1 MNTSDKLTPEHLA
14 RKAYVYVRQSTAQQV
29 RVHRES
35 QQRQYALAN
44 RARQLGFAG
53 VVIIDED
60 LGKSGSG
67 LVERPGFGELL
78 GAICQQEAGA
88 VLALEASRLARN
100 NQDWHHLLDLCAMT
114 GTLIID
120 DHNVYDPHD
129 INDRLLLG
137 LQGTMSEFELSL
149 FRQRARVAFERKIAR
164 GHALWEVPVGFVR
177 SDDDRLEKTPDRRVQ
192 EAVAGVFRKFREL
205 GSARQTMLWYRDE
218 NVLLPSV
225 VGGTRG
231 RDVTWALPT
240 ESRVRQILSNPT
252 YAGALGYGR
261 TTANTVIE
269 NGRPRQTGRRRKAR
283 GQWKILLLDNH
294 EGYIRWE
301 DYQANLETLREN
313 TAMSAGETGGAAKKG
328 GALLSG
334 LVRCGRCG
342 RMMFVSYSGKGGK
355 QPRYACHGGRTDR
368 GSAACQ
374 SLGAWRI
381 DRAISEQLLEIVQPA
396 GVQAAW
402 EALEQL
408 SDQQR
413 EKRQSLGLA
422 LEQARY
428 EADRARRQYD
438 AVDPANRLV
447 AGELENRWNAALGRV
462 SALEAELAE
471 LEQTHEPVTEQERER
486 LLALGTDLPSLW
498 NHAVATVELKKR
510 LLRAA
515 LREIVIRDNDDRT
528 QHVLV
533 LHWQGGVHTE
543 LNVKRTKSG
552 PHRRAADADVIE
564 LIRELSKVCT
574 DQTTAATL
582 NRLGYR
588 TGTGKTWRSH
598 SVANIRYY
606 HRLPNYEKGVDF
618 LTVEQASG
626 ALNVSH
632 TVIRRLITEN
642 TLPAAQLVPLAP
654 WIIARESLSLPDV
667 QAAVDAVRQGR
678 QLRKPTPGQPEFP
691 WKKAI
696 L

>member
-14 RKAYVYVRQSTAQQV
+14 RKAFVYVRQSTAQQV

-67 LVERPGFGELL
+67 LVQRPGFGELL
-78 GAICQQEAGA
+78 RAICQQEAGA
-88 VLALEASRLARN
+88 VFALEASRLARN

-149 FRQRARVAFERKIAR
+149 FRQRARVAFEQKIAR

-225 VGGTRG
+225 VGATRG
-231 RDVTWALPT
+231 REVTWALPT
-240 ESRVRQILSNPT
+240 ESRIRQMLTNPT

-261 TTANTVIE
+261 TTAKTVIE
-269 NGRPRQTGRRRKAR
+269 HGRPRQTGRRRKTR
-283 GQWKILLLDNH
+283 EQWKVLLLDNH
-294 EGYIRWE
+294 EGYIRWD
-301 DYQANLETLREN
+301 DYQANLQTLEEN
-313 TAMSAGETGGAAKKG
+313 TAMGAGETGGAAKKG

-355 QPRYACHGGRTDR
+355 RPRYACHGGRTDR

-381 DRAISEQLLEIVQPA
+381 DKVISEQLLEVVHPV

-408 SDQQR
+408 GDQQR

-447 AGELENRWNAALGRV
+447 VGELENRWNAALGRV
-462 SALEAELAE
+462 TTLERELAE
-471 LEQTHEPVTEQERER
+471 LDQTHEPVTAEERER
-486 LLALGTDLPSLW
+486 LLELGADLPSLW
-498 NHAVATVELKKR
+498 NHAGATVELKKR

-515 LREIVIRDNDDRT
+515 LREIVVRDNDERT
-528 QHVLV
+528 DHVVV

-543 LNVKRTKSG
+543 LSVKRTKPG
-552 PHRRAADADVIE
+552 QHRRAADTDVIE

-588 TGTGKTWRSH
+588 TGTGKTWRAY
-598 SVANIRYY
+598 SVANMRYY
-606 HRLPNYEKGVDF
+606 HRLPNYEKGVAW
-618 LTVEQASG
+618 LTVEQAS
-626 ALNVSH
+626 AELNVSH
-632 TVIRRLITEN
+632 TVIRRLIAEK
-642 TLPAAQLVPLAP
+642 TLPATQVVPLAP
-654 WIIARESLSLPDV
+654 WIIARESLSLSDI

-678 QLRKPTPGQPEFP
+678 QLRKPNRAQPEFS
-691 WKKAI
+691 WK
-696 L
+696 